1 MTRASYFIDHNNGG
15 RTTWD
20 DPRNTFYGQAPPQ
33 QKGFSTGAKVAVGAA
48 GAAVLGFGAYEL
60 YEHEKEQDRR
70 LEEDE
75 RRGKLTHSPVG
86 LFFTNFSG
94 VEDEYRGGYYGGQT
108 TVINEDGG
116 FFGDDRRTVI
126 QSGNVASSQE

>member
-1 MTRASYFIDHNNGG
+1 MVRTSYFIDHNNGG

-20 DPRNTFYGQAPPQ
+20 DPRNTFYGQAPPQQQ

-75 RRGKLTHSPVG
+75 RRGKLGSHYHCRTFLPT
-86 LFFTNFSG
+86 FFFLW
-94 VEDEYRGGYYGGQT
+94 GGG
-108 TVINEDGG
+108 
-116 FFGDDRRTVI
+116 
-126 QSGNVASSQE
+126 